1 MQAWWFTHPQ
11 GRGYPT
17 PQDIHE
23 LNEELSYKI
32 TDKEDTGGASHDEWR
47 TSPGSPV
54 HCWWAG
60 ETREGV

>member
-47 TSPGSPV
+47 TSPGSPL
-54 HCWWAG
+54 HC
-60 ETREGV
+60 